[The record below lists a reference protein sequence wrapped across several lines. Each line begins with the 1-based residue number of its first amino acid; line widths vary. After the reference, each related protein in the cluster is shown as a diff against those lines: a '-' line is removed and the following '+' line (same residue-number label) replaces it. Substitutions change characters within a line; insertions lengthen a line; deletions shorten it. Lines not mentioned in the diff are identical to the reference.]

1 MRKQQEGFTLV
12 ELLIAMTI
20 MLIVLF
26 ATFASFERFSNLS
39 NRNQDQNDQQ
49 AQARNTL
56 DLIARQMRNHAAPAP
71 DQTLG
76 IDKATAYDL
85 VFQTVDTAK
94 PAGSANSRNVRR
106 VRYCLDSSVPE
117 NEKLYQQTQ
126 TWTTAAT
133 PAVPSTAVCP
143 DPAWATQRQ
152 MADHITNKVNGQT
165 RSVWTFDSATVSHI
179 STVRTRLFVDLDAA
193 HPPAEQSLDTSIA
206 LRNENQAPV
215 GTFTYSVNQ
224 NGSVVLN
231 ATGSYDPEGDRISY
245 EWQDGTTPI
254 GQDLAFTWDGA
265 SSGSHDVS
273 LIVTDL
279 AGLSETTTQ
288 TVVVP

>member
-1 MRKQQEGFTLV
+1 MRKQHGFTLI

-20 MLIVLF
+20 MLLVLF
-26 ATFASFERFSNLS
+26 ATFASFERFSTLS

-56 DLIARQMRNHAAPAP
+56 DVIARQMRNHAAPAP

-85 VFQTVDTAK
+85 VFQTVDTTK
-94 PAGSANSRNVRR
+94 PGGSLNSRNVRR

-133 PAVPSTAVCP
+133 PAAPSSVVCP
-143 DPAWATQRQ
+143 DPAWPTQRL
-152 MADHITNKVNGQT
+152 MADHITNKVAGQN
-165 RSVWTFDSATVSHI
+165 RSVWTFDSAMVSHI
-179 STVRTRLFVDLDAA
+179 ATVRTRLFVDLDAA
-193 HPPAEQSLDTSIA
+193 RPPAEQSLDTAIS
-206 LRNENQAPV
+206 LRNENQAPI

-231 ATGSYDPEGDRISY
+231 ATGSYDPEGDRITY
-245 EWQDGTTPI
+245 EWRDGTDPI

-265 SSGSHDVS
+265 TSGSHDIS

-288 TVVVP
+288 TVVIP